1 MHEWML
7 DCGYTPHLIVDT
19 ECKGVQVPVA
29 YVKDNRIVLNVSMTA
44 TQHLALTNQQISF
57 DARFGGVVH
66 HVAVP
71 VNAVLG
77 IYARE
82 TGEGMVFDEVE
93 PEGSPP
99 TTEPPATDPVAPAEK
114 PDASRKTRRP
124 RLTVVK

>member
-44 TQHLALTNQQISF
+44 TQQLALTNQEISF

-99 TTEPPATDPVAPAEK
+99 TTEPPATDPAAPAEK
-114 PDASRKTRRP
+114 PDASPKTRRP